1 MTMNNRIENLSDLQ
15 AERARL
21 KNQIETSRV
30 GIRRQ
35 FDDIKEDINP
45 ARQIVQTFTH
55 LMSKPKNNA
64 LQMGVV
70 RGIDMAISYSP
81 IGRMAWPL
89 RFLIRFLLK
98 RATANYLSSNQNHLL
113 QKSLTWVKEVSDD
126 DPQPKLVRIT
136 DVKPKKNWKEKFF
149 RWLKDATAED
159 DIPRAHVVESLP
171 LVQPERPIRTPL

>member
-1 MTMNNRIENLSDLQ
+1 MTMNNRIESLSDLQ

-21 KNQIETSRV
+21 KNQLETSRV

-70 RGIDMAISYSP
+70 RGIDMALAYTP

-89 RFLIRFLLK
+89 RFIIRFLLK

-113 QKSLTWVKEVSDD
+113 QKSLSWVKEVSDD
-126 DPQPKLVRIT
+126 EPKVVRIT
-136 DVKPKKNWKEKFF
+136 EGKPKKHWKERFF

-171 LVQPERPIRTPL
+171 LAQPERPVRTPL